1 MKMVKDQLDIDAIL
15 APLPGDNPSGEDL
28 RYTDVYE
35 RIKEARRAD
44 DMLDQGDWQREL
56 KRSDWG
62 AVVEVASS
70 ALSTRTKDIQI
81 AVWLVEALIKKQGF
95 AGLHAGL
102 TILDTFIREFWDHV
116 YPLAEDGDL
125 EYRSGPLEFLN
136 DKVSL
141 SIRDIPLTD
150 EKASEGYSWNRWQE
164 SRQVGY
170 EKDTKN
176 QWGDADDTKVRIRQE
191 AMAEGRI
198 PAETFDAAVASSSKE
213 FYLRLADEIDACL
226 QVYERLDAAVDEK
239 FGRDAPRLSDVKKA
253 IEDCQRV
260 VNAIV
265 KDKGGREAPPPPAT
279 TEDASSPGPEKT
291 RKGKAQK
298 ASSNEGAAPEPVHA
312 APARAVAAAAPPA
325 QAIGLASEEDVV
337 WQTAQDTLT
346 SLGINIALSQL
357 LAASGSA
364 PSIRQKNR
372 YRLMMARLAL
382 QAERPD
388 IARPIV
394 EELYALIGELNLE
407 RWESPLWIAEVIEAY
422 YQCLVSGGASEE
434 DRVKAENELF
444 PKLCSLDITK
454 ALAYKKGG

>member
-1 MKMVKDQLDIDAIL
+1 MTMGKTTFDISAIL
-15 APLPGDNPSGEDL
+15 APLPGENPSGEDL

-44 DMLDQGDWQREL
+44 DMLDQGDWQREV

-62 AVVEVASS
+62 TVIEVASS

-81 AVWLVEALIKKQGF
+81 AVWLVEALIRKQGF
-95 AGLHAGL
+95 AGLNAGL
-102 TILDTFIREFWDHV
+102 TILDTFIRDFWEHV

-150 EKASEGYSWNRWQE
+150 EKASEGYSWNKWQE

-191 AMAEGRI
+191 ALAEGRI
-198 PAETFDAAVASSSKE
+198 PAETFDSAVASSSKD
-213 FYLRLADEIDACL
+213 FYLRLADEVDACL
-226 QVYERLDAAVDEK
+226 QVYERLDAVVDEK

-260 VNAIV
+260 VNSIV
-265 KDKGGREAPPPPAT
+265 KERGGREAPPPQPT
-279 TEDASSPGPEKT
+279 TESAAVPEPEKPK
-291 RKGKAQK
+291 KGKAAK
-298 ASSNEGAAPEPVHA
+298 AALKEGTVAEPLHA
-312 APARAVAAAAPPA
+312 APAEAVASAVPPVQTISRA
-325 QAIGLASEEDVV
+325 TEEDVV
-337 WQTAQDTLT
+337 WQTAQETLT

-382 QAERPD
+382 MAERPD

-422 YQCLVSGGASEE
+422 YQCLISGGASEE